1 MMRRM
6 LLRRRRDAD
15 HPLVRGRL
23 ARSVGKQLTWDIQS
37 GGHLAVVVVNGEL
50 DAGTAPGL
58 GRQLEPLA
66 DAGRLLVLDL
76 AGLRFCDCAGLNLF
90 LRLQQRVANRP
101 IIVLWPWL
109 TRFARLAFASGRSGS
124 LTLDVAKMYCEN
136 IAPDPGSMPRG
147 YGGSS
152 AGAGVFGIWLVRLE
166 GYLPEKGGNPQEIPS
181 PCAICHT
188 GPATRTSIRH

>member
-66 DAGRLLVLDL
+66 DAGRHLVLDL

-90 LRLQQRVANRP
+90 LRLQQRARAAGGSLQLAAPTPPVRRV
-101 IIVLWPWL
+101 ITL
-109 TRFARLAFASGRSGS
+109 TRLS
-124 LTLDVAKMYCEN
+124 DV
-136 IAPDPGSMPRG
+136 
-147 YGGSS
+147 
-152 AGAGVFGIWLVRLE
+152 
-166 GYLPEKGGNPQEIPS
+166 LPITPS
-181 PCAICHT
+181 PADVIAALDRAAIA
-188 GPATRTSIRH
+188 GTSQTAQSSSFGRG